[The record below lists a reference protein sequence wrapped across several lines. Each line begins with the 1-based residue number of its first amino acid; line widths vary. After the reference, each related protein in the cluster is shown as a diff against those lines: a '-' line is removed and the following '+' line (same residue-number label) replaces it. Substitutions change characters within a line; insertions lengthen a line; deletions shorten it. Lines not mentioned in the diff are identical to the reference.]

1 MLAQDPLSLAFIF
14 CFLLGFGFFLITAL
28 LGSHGHH
35 GHAGGHAHVSGH
47 AHGGGHA
54 HVSSHAGSHAHVSS
68 HAHTAGAHTHVNG
81 HAQTSNHAHTG
92 QQAQAQGHQGH
103 FSLFAYLNP
112 NSLGLFLLGFGLF
125 GYVFHN
131 LTNVT
136 ATASIIFA
144 ITAGIVLAAALLSL
158 LNRVFANAEGSTE
171 LDVVD
176 RTGMLGKIS
185 ITIPDHGLGEII
197 YTSPGGVHKSV
208 PARSLNGQRIV
219 RDQEVVVVN
228 YQNGVAEVDTW
239 EHFMHEEG
247 NASPKPTSDELTEL
261 RAVLDAS
268 NPLTMEMLMHQ
279 ESQKE

>member
-14 CFLLGFGFFLITAL
+14 CFLLGFGFFLVTAL

-35 GHAGGHAHVSGH
+35 GHAGSHAHVSGH
-47 AHGGGHA
+47 AHGSGHA
-54 HVSSHAGSHAHVSS
+54 HVSSHAHP
-68 HAHTAGAHTHVNG
+68 AGAYAHVNG
-81 HAQTSNHAHTG
+81 HAQTSNHVHPD
-92 QQAQAQGHQGH
+92 QQAQTQGQSHQGH
-103 FSLFAYLNP
+103 FSFFTYLNP
-112 NSLGLFLLGFGLF
+112 TSFGLFLLGFGLF

-131 LTNVT
+131 LADVT

-144 ITAGIVLAAALLSL
+144 IAAGIVLAIALLSL

-176 RTGMLGKIS
+176 RTGMLGKVS
-185 ITIPDHGLGEII
+185 ITIPEQGLGEII

-208 PARSLNGQRIV
+208 PARSLNGQRMV
-219 RDQEVVVVN
+219 RDQEVVVVD

-247 NASPKPTSDELTEL
+247 NASPRSTSDELAGL
-261 RAVLDAS
+261 RAMLDGS
-268 NPLTMEMLMHQ
+268 SPLTMEMLMHQ